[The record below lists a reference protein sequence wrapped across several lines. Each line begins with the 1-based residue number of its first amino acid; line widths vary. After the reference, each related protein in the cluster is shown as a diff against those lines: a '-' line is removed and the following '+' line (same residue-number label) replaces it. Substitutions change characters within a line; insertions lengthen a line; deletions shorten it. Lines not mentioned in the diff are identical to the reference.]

1 MTNAWAGFL
10 YLLPWLKKQI
20 LLELLENSVVYRH
33 SFSETP
39 CVLKGCLVSD
49 WILASS
55 TPFHF
60 FSKCQMGHADVV
72 HPPPRSR
79 QEWDEQKWSMAPVE
93 QLFKI
98 AGEETTTSP
107 ASTPAHLLSHHSGDS
122 SLGSVQFSSVQLLS
136 CVRLFATP

>member
-1 MTNAWAGFL
+1 MTNAWVFFL

-20 LLELLENSVVYRH
+20 LLELLENSAVYRH
-33 SFSETP
+33 SFSETL

-60 FSKCQMGHADVV
+60 LSKCQTGHADVG
-72 HPPPRSR
+72 HPPLRSR
-79 QEWDEQKWSMAPVE
+79 QEWDEQKWSMAQVE
-93 QLFKI
+93 QLFEI

-107 ASTPAHLLSHHSGDS
+107 ASTPTRLLGHDS
-122 SLGSVQFSSVQLLS
+122 SLGK
-136 CVRLFATP
+136 